1 MKTTDSTP
9 GGGAT
14 FQGNGDRVVVR
25 DLQEDG
31 LPAVGYLRRYDGAL
45 WSTTVAGGY
54 NTCKERSIDIPEGQ
68 KVTLTVCLIKDGKDV
83 FCRTAAGAA

>member
-68 KVTLTVCLIKDGKDV
+68 KVTLTVCAS
-83 FCRTAAGAA
+83 RTARTSSVERPAGAA